1 MPRNPHPE
9 VDEID
14 RRLLDELQ
22 NDGRASVAHLA
33 RVVNLSSSATADRV
47 RRLTD
52 IGVITGYSVTV
63 DTESLGYTVT
73 AFVRL
78 AYPSGN
84 YGPFDALVASTP
96 EIIEAHHVT
105 GDDCFIIKVL
115 AARCGISN
123 ASPAGSPPS
132 APSPPTSCT
141 RAPFRVVASLLRDG
155 LFSFARRQGLHQ
167 QIEPEANIRRYAS
180 SPVGRT
186 ARIGKLQTWTLR
198 GN

>member
-14 RRLLDELQ
+14 RRLLKELQ
-22 NDGRASVAHLA
+22 SDGRATVAHLA

-63 DTESLGYTVT
+63 DTEALGYTVS

-115 AARCGISN
+115 ARSMRDLERVTGRLATL
-123 ASPAGSPPS
+123 GSI
-132 APSPPTSCT
+132 TT
-141 RAPFRVVASLLRDG
+141 NVV
-155 LFSFARRQGLHQ
+155 
-167 QIEPEANIRRYAS
+167 YS
-180 SPVGRT
+180 SPLPSR
-186 ARIGKLQTWTLR
+186 RITPA
-198 GN
+198 

>member
-1 MPRNPHPE
+1 MPRIPHPE

-22 NDGRASVAHLA
+22 SDGRASVAHLA

-63 DTESLGYTVT
+63 DTEALGYTVS

-115 AARCGISN
+115 ARSMRDLERVTGRLATL
-123 ASPAGSPPS
+123 GSI
-132 APSPPTSCT
+132 TT
-141 RAPFRVVASLLRDG
+141 NVV
-155 LFSFARRQGLHQ
+155 
-167 QIEPEANIRRYAS
+167 YS
-180 SPVGRT
+180 SPLPSR
-186 ARIGKLQTWTLR
+186 RITPA
-198 GN
+198 